1 MQQNRRRIVSK
12 NRSTRFCC
20 QFIDQKNI
28 LSLIILI
35 TNLKTQETLITNWN
49 FSRWSIRN
57 VAKPLFSKFF
67 FDRIFIFKSFW
78 KPKIKISTKL
88 WWRRINLYNYDL
100 AILLFFFFSKI
111 RKIFKRSRLS
121 RKLSDAKKSAKI
133 KESLEERNGRRE
145 TIARLKSAEEE
156 EGVIT
161 EWPCSLV
168 TVSVFQAD
176 IFTVIST
183 SGWSEEPV
191 FRFFFVELPRKIYR
205 YIYIRDTFAFLS
217 RNSNHLPC
225 WSVKWWEI

>member
-78 KPKIKISTKL
+78 KPKIKTSTKL

-100 AILLFFFFSKI
+100 AILLFFFFFEDTKDLQKI
-111 RKIFKRSRLS
+111 SVI
-121 RKLSDAKKSAKI
+121 KKVK
-133 KESLEERNGRRE
+133 RRE
-145 TIARLKSAEEE
+145 KICKNKGKSRGEKWKK
-156 EGVIT
+156 GNDCKTKV
-161 EWPCSLV
+161 CRRRRRGNNRV
-168 TVSVFQAD
+168 TM
-176 IFTVIST
+176 
-183 SGWSEEPV
+183 
-191 FRFFFVELPRKIYR
+191 
-205 YIYIRDTFAFLS
+205 
-217 RNSNHLPC
+217 
-225 WSVKWWEI
+225 

>member
-1 MQQNRRRIVSK
+1 MLLNRCFRNFSSIEYLFL
-12 NRSTRFCC
+12 NRSEN
-20 QFIDQKNI
+20 Q
-28 LSLIILI
+28 
-35 TNLKTQETLITNWN
+35 
-49 FSRWSIRN
+49 
-57 VAKPLFSKFF
+57 
-67 FDRIFIFKSFW
+67 
-78 KPKIKISTKL
+78 KPKIKTSTKL

-111 RKIFKRSRLS
+111 RKIFKRSWLS

-205 YIYIRDTFAFLS
+205 YIYIYTRHVCFSLEKFKSSSLLKRQVM
-217 RNSNHLPC
+217 RNLTTLKSDRIKMEFTITTC
-225 WSVKWWEI
+225 E